1 MALTESKQIGWRI
14 MKAIV
19 YEKYGPP
26 EEIFRL
32 EEVATPTPKDDEILI
47 KIHAASLNSIDWQ
60 ISGGKSKFLRLLSG
74 GILKPRQKHKI
85 LGDDIAGRV
94 EAVGRNVTQFQPGD
108 EVFGICN
115 YGAFA
120 EYTCVTE
127 DKLRQFFAPKPAN
140 ISFEKAAAAPTAAI
154 SALLGLRDNGQI
166 KSGEKVLINGA
177 SGGVGTFAIQI
188 AKYYGAQV
196 TGVCSTSKMDMVLSI
211 GADHVIDYKHEDFTK
226 SGQQYDLILD
236 VAAYRSIFNY
246 KRVLNPEGIYVCTGG
261 SIGKFFQAAL
271 LGPLISMRGSKK
283 IGSGG
288 MAQPKHEDFIFLKEL
303 LESGKVVPV
312 IDRRYPL
319 SEFVEAI
326 QYYGEGHA
334 RGKVVITVDHNNG
347 GNS

>member
-1 MALTESKQIGWRI
+1 
-14 MKAIV
+14 MKASV
-19 YEKYGPP
+19 YQKYGPP
-26 EEIFRL
+26 EEVFRL
-32 EEVATPTPKDDEILI
+32 EEVDTPTPTEDEVLVN
-47 KIHAASLNSIDWQ
+47 IHAASLNSIDWE

-74 GILKPRQKHKI
+74 GIRKPRQKHKI

-127 DKLRQFFAPKPAN
+127 DNMVQFFAQKPAN
-140 ISFEKAAAAPTAAI
+140 ISFEEAAATPTAAI
-154 SALLGLRDNGQI
+154 SALLALRDNGQI
-166 KSGEKVLINGA
+166 QSGEKVLINGA

-188 AKYYGAQV
+188 AKHYDAEV
-196 TGVCSTSKMDMVLSI
+196 TGVCSTSKMDMVRSI
-211 GADHVIDYKHEDFTK
+211 GADHVISYEEDDFTK
-226 SGQQYDLILD
+226 SEQCYDLILD

-261 SIGKFFQAAL
+261 SMGKFFQAAL
-271 LGPLISMRGSKK
+271 LGPLISIRGSKK

-288 MAQPKHEDFIFLKEL
+288 MAQPNHEDFLFLKEL
-303 LESGKVVPV
+303 LETGKVVPV
-312 IDRRYPL
+312 IDKRFPL

-326 QYYGEGHA
+326 RYYGEGHA
-334 RGKVVITVDHNNG
+334 QGKVVITVEHNN
-347 GNS
+347 N